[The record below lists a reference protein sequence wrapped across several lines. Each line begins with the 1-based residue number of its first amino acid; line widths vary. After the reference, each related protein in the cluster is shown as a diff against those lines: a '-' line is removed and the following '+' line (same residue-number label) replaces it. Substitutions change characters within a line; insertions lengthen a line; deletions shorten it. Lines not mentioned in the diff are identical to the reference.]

1 MLFGEIRIFSEDVVS
16 EVLLDGIE
24 EVVLLKDEYME
35 NYLNNKNIV

>member
-35 NYLNNKNIV
+35 DYLNNKNIV